1 MFKLLLYSYRSF
13 WGAIPTKIIHQKRME
28 MRMKIAALV
37 LTLLALLASTGFAQ
51 APAVGAVSIGFGA
64 EAGVPVGDLKNASD
78 FGIGGMGWIAYD
90 VDPSLTLTGKVG
102 YISFSGKSP
111 APSLNIIPVL
121 VGGRYML
128 TPAMEVTSM
137 RSYIGVDAGLYSMS
151 ASGFNS
157 STKFGIAPALGAQ
170 FSAGPAMDVDIHVS
184 YATIFSD
191 PSSSSWVGVGIGLE
205 FGM

>member
-1 MFKLLLYSYRSF
+1 
-13 WGAIPTKIIHQKRME
+13 ME
-28 MRMKIAALV
+28 IRMKIAALV
-37 LTLLALLASTGFAQ
+37 FSLVALFAATVSAQTPVASS
-51 APAVGAVSIGFGA
+51 VSIGFGA

-111 APSLNIIPVL
+111 APSLNIVPIL

-170 FSAGPAMDVDIHVS
+170 FSAGPTIDIDIHVS

-191 PSSSSWVGVGIGLE
+191 PNSSSWVGVGVGLE